1 MAHGLD
7 DQPHVEPAKR
17 AHVEGGVE
25 LCALQ
30 AALERQQVVKGE
42 PVRQQ
47 RHAGAA
53 KPGEEAAVG
62 GVELGSRLRVLVRN
76 LLVGGGAS
84 VVLLYPEFVL
94 RTAPYVAG
102 KVSAKLPSREAL
114 IPKIKPP
121 PRDGA

>member
-1 MAHGLD
+1 MRVALA
-7 DQPHVEPAKR
+7 PLATWKR
-17 AHVEGGVE
+17 
-25 LCALQ
+25 
-30 AALERQQVVKGE
+30 RR
-42 PVRQQ
+42 P
-47 RHAGAA
+47 
-53 KPGEEAAVG
+53 
-62 GVELGSRLRVLVRN
+62 RLRAPCPGRPR
-76 LLVGGGAS
+76 VGGGAS

>member
-1 MAHGLD
+1 M
-7 DQPHVEPAKR
+7 
-17 AHVEGGVE
+17 
-25 LCALQ
+25 
-30 AALERQQVVKGE
+30 
-42 PVRQQ
+42 
-47 RHAGAA
+47 
-53 KPGEEAAVG
+53 
-62 GVELGSRLRVLVRN
+62 LVRN